1 MEMEPGALIFVT
13 LTGIAG
19 FGMLWFRFREV
30 LGKAPKL
37 PDLWSVKPSQV
48 GDSEIMSRT
57 PDPVAS
63 EAVSPRTDAP
73 TDGRTPDPGPVV
85 KPVSLDAA
93 RWLRERG
100 VSREDARAFLKMVD
114 RTLGN
119 DTWAAAKPAM
129 PADDD
134 AFVTPYAG
142 RVTKRSYYT
151 DADFPYEEPKV

>member
-1 MEMEPGALIFVT
+1 MTLGDYITWATFIAGAYALGVIAWRRYGALLVSFVSS
-13 LTGIAG
+13 LSYA
-19 FGMLWFRFREV
+19 E
-30 LGKAPKL
+30 
-37 PDLWSVKPSQV
+37 PD
-48 GDSEIMSRT
+48 EIMSRT
-57 PDPVAS
+57 PEPVTS

-73 TDGRTPDPGPVV
+73 ADGRTPDPGPVV

-142 RVTKRSYYT
+142 RVTKRSFYT